1 MADDM
6 EVTHP
11 VGDGDAHGR
20 SASLRS
26 RLHASFLWRI
36 WERLLEIEFVDRSI
50 ALAAKG
56 FVSFFPLVIVVA
68 AFMPERIRTSIVTA
82 LQTRLGMQ
90 GDALTI
96 ARQAFASA
104 DDIRRATGALGLVLT
119 ILFAS
124 SFTTALGRV
133 YVRVWR
139 RPRPGASAY
148 WRGAI
153 WLLAMLGS
161 LALLGS
167 LYRRVEGGLAI
178 GSFAILALVVNV
190 GLWWFTAWL
199 MLIGEV
205 RVRVLVP
212 TGLITGVA
220 LGLYG
225 VSASVWMPTVMTSN
239 EDQFG
244 FFGVAL
250 ALVTWFSGAAVCILV
265 GACIGVVIA
274 EDGGRLGRFVRGGGS
289 ELLNTDARP
298 SLSPPARGLGLRDA
312 IEVEENDDGN

>member
-6 EVTHP
+6 KVTDP
-11 VGDGDAHGR
+11 GGDGDAHGR
-20 SASLRS
+20 SSSLRS

-139 RPRPGASAY
+139 RPRPGCE
-148 WRGAI
+148 R
-153 WLLAMLGS
+153 
-161 LALLGS
+161 
-167 LYRRVEGGLAI
+167 
-178 GSFAILALVVNV
+178 
-190 GLWWFTAWL
+190 
-199 MLIGEV
+199 
-205 RVRVLVP
+205 
-212 TGLITGVA
+212 
-220 LGLYG
+220 
-225 VSASVWMPTVMTSN
+225 
-239 EDQFG
+239 
-244 FFGVAL
+244 
-250 ALVTWFSGAAVCILV
+250 
-265 GACIGVVIA
+265 
-274 EDGGRLGRFVRGGGS
+274 
-289 ELLNTDARP
+289 
-298 SLSPPARGLGLRDA
+298 
-312 IEVEENDDGN
+312 